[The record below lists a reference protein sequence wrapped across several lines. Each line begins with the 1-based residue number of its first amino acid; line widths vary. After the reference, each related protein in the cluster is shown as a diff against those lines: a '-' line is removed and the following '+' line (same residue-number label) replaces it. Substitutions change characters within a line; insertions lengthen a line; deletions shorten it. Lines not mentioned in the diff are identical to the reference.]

1 MAGDLETV
9 RQYYH
14 ERDARRRASREAE
27 RQRWLQRVRD
37 VVPRL
42 ALHYPGVR
50 RLYLF
55 GSLVQSGRFRAD
67 SDIDL
72 AVECDT
78 PETESALWR
87 ALERELERDVDL
99 RPLTGAIVDAVA
111 DGGELLYGRQDTRV
125 DQ

>member
-1 MAGDLETV
+1 MSDDLEAA
-9 RQYYH
+9 RQHYH
-14 ERDARRRASREAE
+14 ESQARRRAAREDE

-37 VVPRL
+37 VVSSL
-42 ALHYPGVR
+42 APSYPGVR
-50 RLYLF
+50 RLFLF
-55 GSLVQSGRFRAD
+55 GSLAQAGRFRTK

-87 ALERELERDVDL
+87 ALERALRRDVDL
-99 RPLTGAIVDAVA
+99 RPLTGAIAEAVA
-111 DGGELLYGRQDTRV
+111 EGGELLYGRQDSRV